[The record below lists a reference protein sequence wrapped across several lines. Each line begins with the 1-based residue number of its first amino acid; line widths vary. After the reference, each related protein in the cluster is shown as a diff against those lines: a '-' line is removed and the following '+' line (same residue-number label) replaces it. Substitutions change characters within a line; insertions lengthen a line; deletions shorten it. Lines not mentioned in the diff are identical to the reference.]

1 MSTPVEVHH
10 DPPPRFNLDG
20 SRSLHELAIN
30 PFGFGMPKAIQLVGQ
45 PTVTAV
51 GQYRQ
56 DRVQVYVQSDFAGQA
71 VQVEE
76 IDAAP
81 QPVFHSVAPGI
92 IRNQFAWT
100 DLEVVGQEE
109 CRLFSSQP

>member
-1 MSTPVEVHH
+1 MSAPVEVYH

-20 SRSLHELAIN
+20 SRSLHELAID
-30 PFGFGMPKAIQLVGQ
+30 PFGFRVPKAMQLVGQ

-56 DRVQVYVQSDFAGQA
+56 DRVQVYVQSDFAGQT

-81 QPVFHSVAPGI
+81 QRVFHSVAPGI
-92 IRNQFAWT
+92 IHDQLART
-100 DLEVVGQEE
+100 DREVVGQEE
-109 CRLFSSQP
+109 RRL